1 MCNRVCRTRD
11 NARSRRRGNCG
22 RGREHGLGP
31 YPLDGDRCGYRMDNG
46 EIHDSMLRNALG
58 DAVLGE
64 HSGWHTENLIKNAG
78 FSREERDQWAA
89 ITTRFRRGI
98 TSGTFRR
105 GNCQPLKEKSGDI
118 RFDKDEP
125 HGGIHPWRR

>member
-1 MCNRVCRTRD
+1 LIDELFDTELMCNRVCRTRD
-11 NARSRRRGNCG
+11 NARSR
-22 RGREHGLGP
+22 
-31 YPLDGDRCGYRMDNG
+31 DAAIAG
-46 EIHDSMLRNALG
+46 EVESTDLARIHLTATG
-58 DAVLGE
+58 AAI
-64 HSGWHTENLIKNAG
+64 GWHTENLIKNAG

-89 ITTRFRRGI
+89 ITTTFRRGI

>member
-1 MCNRVCRTRD
+1 M
-11 NARSRRRGNCG
+11 
-22 RGREHGLGP
+22 
-31 YPLDGDRCGYRMDNG
+31 PLVRLTKQYWVQRCKMNWPISVVIDVDTDL

-89 ITTRFRRGI
+89 ITTTFRRGI
-98 TSGTFRR
+98 TSGMFRR
-105 GNCQPLKEKSGDI
+105 GNCQSLKEKSGDI